1 MEQHAN
7 PIEYLI
13 EFAWAN
19 GAARFIVNNAKDEL
33 KKLRDKNQDETQFD
47 NELAYPIAWARINSR
62 GDLYGLSNNSLSS
75 PDDPDSNVVA
85 LYAKKQNVQQAMSS
99 NSANE

>member
-33 KKLRDKNQDETQFD
+33 KKLRDKNQVDD
-47 NELAYPIAWARINSR
+47 ALAYPIAWARMNSN
-62 GDLYGLSNNSLSS
+62 GDLYELSNHSLCSS
-75 PDDPDSNVVA
+75 DNPNSNVVA
-85 LYAKKQNVQQAMSS
+85 LYARKENVQQAMSS
-99 NSANE
+99 NSTNE